1 MAGKRQATS
10 HLDHENWE
18 QEDEPEE
25 RGTFKTAPPEELRA
39 RVIKKATRRQPAT
52 GATKEGDV
60 VDTPRKS
67 VFSGFSGFGKPAT
80 ASATA
85 GNAAGSPFAFLSK
98 LPAVTAPATDAD
110 CFAKPSSSTDVKRTP
125 PAKMFS
131 LDANFRNDFKTNNA
145 NAGTAS
151 STATTTTTTSTS
163 IFGNTSASAGGNST
177 AKSPKTY
184 VPMFKSSVVSVDQ
197 SATNSN
203 LSRYSAEY
211 PDEVGALNM
220 AIVKF
225 LQESVDKNQYCILT
239 PVFDSYDKFL
249 KKLQE
254 KYDRK
259 PSTTTMFASTVTVPT
274 SSTAPPAASF
284 KLGTASTTGEKT
296 ALSAPAAGFSFSIP
310 STSASDKSASSSPAA
325 GFMFGKPSSTAA
337 SATEKAAPAVGFS
350 FGISS
355 TTTNTTEKASSSL
368 SAAPGGFSFLKPS
381 TPISTTSSSDT
392 ASPSLIFDK
401 KPNSTATT
409 SGTTSTITTP
419 LFSLGPVQTAN
430 VSPTKT
436 EATSSTA
443 SGASIFSLG
452 AKSDSN
458 KDQLPKP
465 SFFFGVNNSGAAAA
479 TSSPK
484 TNGFIFGLKGTD
496 DKPSTSGFTG
506 FGKADTAAGETKSPA
521 SSGFSFASAASTFSF
536 GNVKP
541 PTAAEIQAAEKEE
554 EEDSPP
560 VVQFKQVVEDD
571 AIFSKRCKV
580 FVKKGADY
588 TDRGVGTLYL
598 KPVKDTK
605 KTQLLVRADT
615 NLGNILVNL
624 ILSEG
629 LPCQRMGKNNVMMVC
644 LPTPEEAKPLSM
656 LLRVK
661 TAEEADDLLQQIK
674 KHTV

>member
-254 KYDRK
+254 N
-259 PSTTTMFASTVTVPT
+259 
-274 SSTAPPAASF
+274 
-284 KLGTASTTGEKT
+284 
-296 ALSAPAAGFSFSIP
+296 
-310 STSASDKSASSSPAA
+310 
-325 GFMFGKPSSTAA
+325 STAA